1 MEKSY
6 SDEVQVN
13 ENENART
20 KWAKWKAAP
29 LELPELKR
37 TKWAEKTE
45 DLKYFEPCGWLAP
58 VTEAH
63 KKSEELKELYERNRI
78 SYEDGTPIVLSD
90 RKEFE
95 LFRTSFFD
103 NRWFRS
109 VYWDG
114 RTKKYEL
121 RTYPDP
127 VTLWILVVV
136 TEFRIVKTLLVDSNN
151 IPGYT
156 LLRQYLFICVHL
168 F

>member
-6 SDEVQVN
+6 LDEAQV
-13 ENENART
+13 NENART

-37 TKWAEKTE
+37 TKWTKVTE
-45 DLKYFEPCGWLAP
+45 NLKYFKPRGWLAP

-63 KKSEELKELYERNRI
+63 KKSKELKELYERNWI
-78 SYEDGTPIVLSD
+78 SYEDGTPIVRSD

-114 RTKKYEL
+114 RTEKYES

-127 VTLWILVVV
+127 VTWAVP
-136 TEFRIVKTLLVDSNN
+136 ED
-151 IPGYT
+151 
-156 LLRQYLFICVHL
+156 
-168 F
+168 